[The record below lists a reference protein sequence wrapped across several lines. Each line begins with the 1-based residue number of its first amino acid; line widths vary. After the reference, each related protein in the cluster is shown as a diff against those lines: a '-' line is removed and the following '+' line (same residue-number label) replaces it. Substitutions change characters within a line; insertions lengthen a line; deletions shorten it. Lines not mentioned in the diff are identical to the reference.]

1 MRETSIEDGTSG
13 NPHVSK
19 GKQSEEFIKK
29 MKKNCLEMQVE
40 SQERGMNLVRLFFYF
55 LFKNQCIEV

>member
-13 NPHVSK
+13 NPDVSK

-29 MKKNCLEMQVE
+29 MKNCLEMQVE
-40 SQERGMNLVRLFFYF
+40 SQEREMNLVRLFFYF